1 MSSIYVTENGSV
13 VRITSRQLVV
23 TKDKDKLLQIP
34 LIKVDR
40 LLLFG
45 NIQITS
51 QAVGT
56 LLDEGIE
63 VCYLSSMGKFRG
75 KLQPAE
81 SKNVLLRVAQ
91 YERFLDN
98 DFQTKI
104 ARNIV
109 EGKIKNGRALISRYQ
124 QNYPE
129 VDFSKEMHTIDS
141 TLNSLPNQDNVNK
154 LMGAEGISTAAYF
167 RAFGK
172 MFRRELRFEKR
183 TRRPPKDPVNAMLS
197 FGYTMITNEIF
208 SLITAHGMDP
218 YIGFL
223 HGLSY
228 GRPSLALDLVEE
240 FRHPF
245 VDRFTLNLFNNTI
258 LTSED
263 FEPVEN
269 KGVYLTSDARKV
281 FFAQYEKRIKEPITL
296 QDQHEEKSFR
306 QLFKDQVHKFSQ
318 TILTQVDYE
327 PVRIYK

>member
-1 MSSIYVTENGSV
+1 MNETDFRFSNCPSPVPGFQQDDSLSPFFDNLEQKY
-13 VRITSRQLVV
+13 
-23 TKDKDKLLQIP
+23 
-34 LIKVDR
+34 R

-45 NIQITS
+45 NIQVTS
-51 QAVGT
+51 QAVGI

-63 VCYLSSMGKFRG
+63 VCYLSSLGKFRG

-91 YERFLDN
+91 YERFLDSA
-98 DFQTKI
+98 FQTTI

-109 EGKIKNGRALISRYQ
+109 GGKIKNGRALISRYQ

-129 VDFSKEMHTIDS
+129 IDFSKEVQTIDS
-141 TLNSLPNQDNVNK
+141 TLSSLNNLDNVNSI
-154 LMGAEGISTAAYF
+154 MGAEGISTAAYF

-172 MFRRELRFEKR
+172 MFRKELRFEKR
-183 TRRPPKDPVNAMLS
+183 TRRPPKDPVNAILS

-228 GRPSLALDLVEE
+228 GRPSLALDIVEE

-245 VDRFTLNLFNNTI
+245 VDRFTLNLFNNNI

-269 KGVYLTSDARKV
+269 KGVYLTQEARKT
-281 FFAQYEKRIKEPITL
+281 FFTQYEKKIKEPVTL
-296 QDQHEEKSFR
+296 QDKDDEKSFR
-306 QLFKDQVHKFSQ
+306 QLFKEQVHKFSQ
-318 TILTQVDYE
+318 SILTQSNYE